1 MKKTKKDLTKL
12 MDKYWELMAREN
24 YPKTP
29 KITQELDVL
38 EKEIKE
44 LL

>member
-1 MKKTKKDLTKL
+1 MKKTKKDLPKL
-12 MDKYWELMAREN
+12 MDKYWELIVRED

-29 KITQELDVL
+29 KITKELDAL